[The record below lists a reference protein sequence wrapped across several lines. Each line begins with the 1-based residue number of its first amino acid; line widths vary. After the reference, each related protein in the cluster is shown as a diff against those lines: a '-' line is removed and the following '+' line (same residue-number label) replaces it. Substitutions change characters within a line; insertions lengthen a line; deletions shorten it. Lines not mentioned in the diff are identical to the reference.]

1 MVLHPTPRVAAIALV
16 CALPLLALFVPT
28 AVPGPLAAQ
37 ERQDEALNGP
47 QPSSEDVGDPEA
59 SLPGQDELLRRLEAT
74 ERQLQK
80 LQAELSS
87 DRSTDPDLKSDAPLE
102 SNGVDQTSYLAD
114 GDHPPSAAEF
124 RSLSKQFQ
132 DLKAG
137 LEKKKYPTVEI
148 HGVFQVDSGWIHQT
162 QTSRDSVGDI
172 QDGSSF
178 RRARLGAN
186 GKVVDNM
193 SYFIQMD
200 FGVLGRPTFTDVWM
214 ELNEVPILGN
224 VRVGQWKQPFNLE
237 VASSFRYTMFA
248 ERSLLFQS
256 FAPFR
261 HIALG
266 FYDWAE
272 DESATWAGS
281 VYRSGQDQYGGSVG
295 DNGNWAFTGRAT
307 WLPYSNAEGNDY
319 LNVGLGYNYVSY
331 KDRNARFRTLP
342 EYFIGE
348 SAAQTP
354 IGTSGLAVPGPV
366 NGMPAFVDTGNFAA
380 NHQNL
385 LGTELLWVS
394 GPLTVLSEVNYN
406 FVAQT
411 NGPAVGFPGMVAQ
424 AGYFLTGEHRPFNK
438 KLAQID
444 RIQVREKVGYDAE
457 TGCWGWG
464 AWEVAARYSY
474 LNLNDANIAGGQLLD
489 GTLGLNWYL
498 NNFAKVQFNYIRAF
512 LDNPTN
518 GSSTTD
524 IFGVRGQLDF

>member
-1 MVLHPTPRVAAIALV
+1 MVLLPTPRVAAIVLV
-16 CALPLLALFVPT
+16 CALPLIAFVLPT
-28 AVPGPLAAQ
+28 TIPARLAA
-37 ERQDEALNGP
+37 EVRLNEPAEGRAPSPAGEGASEAP
-47 QPSSEDVGDPEA
+47 
-59 SLPGQDELLRRLEAT
+59 LPGQDELIRRLEAT

-87 DRSTDPDLKSDAPLE
+87 RASPDPDLTSGASLDTK
-102 SNGVDQTSYLAD
+102 GVNQTSDPVAGEAPPTAAD
-114 GDHPPSAAEF
+114 F
-124 RSLSKQFQ
+124 RTLSKQFQ

-137 LEKKKYPTVEI
+137 LEQRKYPTVEL
-148 HGVFQVDSGWIHQT
+148 HGVFQVDTGWVHQT
-162 QTSRDSVGDI
+162 QTSRETVGDI

-178 RRARLGAN
+178 RRARLSAN

-193 SYFIQMD
+193 SYFVQMD
-200 FGVLGRPTFTDVWM
+200 FGFFGRPTFTDVWM
-214 ELNEVPILGN
+214 ELNAVPLLGN
-224 VRVGQWKQPFNLE
+224 VRVGQWKQPFGLE
-237 VASSFRYTMFA
+237 VATSFRYTMFA

-281 VYRSGQDQYGGSVG
+281 VYRSGNDQFGGSVG

-307 WLPYSNAEGNDY
+307 WLPYANAEGDDY
-319 LNVGLGYNYVSY
+319 LNLGLGYNYVAY
-331 KDRNARFRTLP
+331 KDRTARFRTIP

-348 SAAQTP
+348 SVPAS
-354 IGTSGLAVPGPV
+354 IGSSGQGVPGSV
-366 NGMPAFVDTGNFAA
+366 NGTPFFVDTGGFAA

-394 GPLTVLSEVNYN
+394 GPLTVMSEANYN

-411 NGPAVGFPGMVAQ
+411 NGPAVGFPGVVAQ

-444 RIQVREKVGYDAE
+444 RIQVREKVGYDAQ

-474 LNLNDANIAGGQLLD
+474 LNLNDANIAGGRLQD
-489 GTLGLNWYL
+489 GTLGVNWYL

-512 LDNPTN
+512 LDNPSK